1 VSLPLTVLLA
11 YALVQIGLGLWLGRR
26 TRSASDFLVAGRGL
40 GPGLLFATLLAAN
53 IGAGSTVGA
62 TGLGYRDGLSAWWWV
77 GSAALGSAVLAFAV
91 GPAARRLAERHD
103 LRTVGDFLDH
113 RYGPSVRAAAALLV
127 CLGSLAILA
136 GQLIAMAWLLFVVA
150 GVPKPMGCLIG
161 GTVVTSYFAAGGL
174 LTSARLNVLQLVVK
188 LAGLLLAVPFAVA
201 HAGGWPALQA
211 AGGADAGYWNPWGN
225 GPSGLVYLAL
235 LAPAFVASP
244 GLLQK
249 VFAARDDAAVRWGV
263 GLNALG
269 LLLYAGV
276 PVVLGMAARAAF
288 PRLESPELALP
299 TLLLHGAP
307 VLVGSL
313 GLAAVF
319 SAEVSAADAVLF
331 MVSTSLTQ
339 DGYRRFVNPAA
350 SEQRLLRVAR
360 ASAVAAG
367 AVATVLAVALPT
379 VIGALG
385 IFYTL
390 ITVSLFV
397 PVVAGVSRGRFGEA
411 EALSAMGAGVGVAVA
426 AQLLGLGLPVLAGT
440 AAAVLAFVLVA
451 AVRSRS
457 TTPA

>member
-1 VSLPLTVLLA
+1 M
-11 YALVQIGLGLWLGRR
+11 
-26 TRSASDFLVAGRGL
+26 
-40 GPGLLFATLLAAN
+40 
-53 IGAGSTVGA
+53 
-62 TGLGYRDGLSAWWWV
+62 
-77 GSAALGSAVLAFAV
+77 
-91 GPAARRLAERHD
+91 
-103 LRTVGDFLDH
+103 
-113 RYGPSVRAAAALLV
+113 LV

-150 GVPKPMGCLIG
+150 GVPKPIGCLIG
-161 GTVVTSYFAAGGL
+161 GAVVTTYFAAGGL
-174 LTSARLNVLQLVVK
+174 LTSARLNVLQLAVK
-188 LAGLLLAVPFAVA
+188 LSGLLLAVPFAVQ
-201 HAGGWPALQA
+201 HAGGWPALPA
-211 AGGADAGYWNPWGN
+211 ASGSDAGYWNPWSN
-225 GPSGLVYLAL
+225 GPSGISYLAL

-263 GLNALG
+263 GLNALC

-276 PVVLGMAARAAF
+276 PVVLGAAARAAF
-288 PRLESPELALP
+288 PQLESPELALP

-307 VLVGSL
+307 VLVGGL

-319 SAEVSAADAVLF
+319 SAELSAADAVLF

-339 DGYRRFVNPAA
+339 DVYRRFVDPAA
-350 SEQRLLRVAR
+350 TEERLLRVAR
-360 ASAVAAG
+360 VSAVAAG

-397 PVVAGVSRGRFGEA
+397 PVVAGLWTTRRFA
-411 EALSAMGAGVGVAVA
+411 AHEALAAMVAGVGVVFA
-426 AQLLGLGLPVLAGT
+426 AHLFGLGLPVLAGT
-440 AAAVLAFVLVA
+440 GAAILAFVLVA
-451 AVRSRS
+451 AVRNRP